1 MAGWPWLSLAF
12 KIVLHYEC
20 MVSKDF
26 LDEETMVGLRH
37 ACYLAK
43 LELRLNYS
51 IWQQ

>member
-26 LDEETMVGLRH
+26 LDEEAMVGLRH

-43 LELRLNYS
+43 LELRLYYS